1 MNEEP
6 QAPTEGQ
13 PQEQAPSNEGQAQN
27 QVPEKFKDK
36 SPEEITKAYEELSK
50 TIGKQGEELGK
61 TRKEKEELAKQLENW
76 NKLGQLIE
84 SDPELFKTLESR
96 INGEP
101 KQTQEQP
108 KSDDVRDTVTGNI
121 VKEFETKFG
130 ITNLAPDKATDL
142 RTRIGREIAA
152 MYDPE
157 GKKDPSVLLA
167 EIPLSKLAGVLERG
181 YTLATVEDKE
191 EQARR
196 QGYIEAR
203 QNREGEFGTIP
214 STGVNINQKTLTP
227 EEEKTARKLGI
238 SPEDYLKYK

>member
-1 MNEEP
+1 MPEEP

-13 PQEQAPSNEGQAQN
+13 PQEQAPSPEGQAQS

-36 SPEEITKAYEELSK
+36 SPEEIAKAYEELSK

-61 TRKEKEELAKQLENW
+61 TRKEKEELAKQIENW

-84 SDPELFKTLESR
+84 SDPELFATLEKK
-96 INGEP
+96 IKGEQP
-101 KQTQEQP
+101 TEEQP
-108 KSDDVRDTVTGNI
+108 KTDDVRETVTANI
-121 VKEFETKFG
+121 LKEFESKYG
-130 ITNLAPDKATDL
+130 ITGLPTEKAVDL

-157 GKKDPSVLLA
+157 GKKDPAVLLA

-191 EQARR
+191 EQARK

-203 QNREGEFGTIP
+203 QNREGEFGSIP
-214 STGVNINQKTLTP
+214 STGVNTNQKSLTP